1 MENTLYL
8 GVGRKIITPKI
19 GACLYGYRPG
29 LESTSVND
37 DLTATAFYF
46 KQGERKS
53 LLVSVTLGGVQT
65 DISNGIFKTAEEK
78 YGIPHSAAL
87 MNAIHTHSAPNIV
100 GSHGWGDID
109 AEYRDEI
116 FIPNTLLAIDEAV
129 SSAKPVTMAIAAGES
144 KIGINRREITLENNV
159 KLGQNPWG
167 AYNPKMTI
175 LSFKDEDGTPVANII
190 HYGAHAT
197 AAGPNFEIS
206 RDWPGVMI
214 DTLESE
220 SGAITA
226 FVNGPEGDV
235 GPRLSNG
242 ETTGD
247 GDISYALRHGAW
259 AAQDAV
265 NIYKNNMG
273 NYHTPKLSCY
283 SGTLDIPLCKR
294 VSLEEAK
301 LEYEK
306 YRGETVNYKAKKEKY
321 YREIIESYE
330 NGYTEKETRSIEQ
343 RIIRL
348 GDVAIVGFSFELFSE
363 IGMRIDAASKIPH
376 VLPLSNTNGVGGY
389 FATESEICR
398 GGYEIEM
405 ARSSSI
411 QPFVTNGDW
420 YVVTNTLKNLEMTE
434 E

>member
-1 MENTLYL
+1 MKNTLYL

-65 DISNGIFKTAEEK
+65 DISNGIFKTVEEK

-226 FVNGPEGDV
+226 FVNGPEGDDRWTRTRYHQYL
-235 GPRLSNG
+235 G
-242 ETTGD
+242 
-247 GDISYALRHGAW
+247 YAM
-259 AAQDAV
+259 QD
-265 NIYKNNMG
+265 
-273 NYHTPKLSCY
+273 
-283 SGTLDIPLCKR
+283 
-294 VSLEEAK
+294 
-301 LEYEK
+301 EK
-306 YRGETVNYKAKKEKY
+306 ARKY
-321 YREIIESYE
+321 I
-330 NGYTEKETRSIEQ
+330 K
-343 RIIRL
+343 
-348 GDVAIVGFSFELFSE
+348 
-363 IGMRIDAASKIPH
+363 
-376 VLPLSNTNGVGGY
+376 GVGYQWAGKMALGATHDDY
-389 FATESEICR
+389 PELELIQTESECGGGDNSWAQMMYIFEMMRMYIREGASAYVYWNIALEGDSASTWGWKQNSLIHVNGNKATLTPEYYLMKHVSHFVKR
-398 GGYEIEM
+398 GAKFVESKGIFSSNTLAFVNPDGQRILFVANPYEAEK
-405 ARSSSI
+405 
-411 QPFVTNGDW
+411 
-420 YVVTNTLKNLEMTE
+420 VVTVENNSYVLPPRSLNTITL
-434 E
+434 

>member
-1 MENTLYL
+1 M
-8 GVGRKIITPKI
+8 
-19 GACLYGYRPG
+19 
-29 LESTSVND
+29 SS
-37 DLTATAFYF
+37 
-46 KQGERKS
+46 
-53 LLVSVTLGGVQT
+53 
-65 DISNGIFKTAEEK
+65 
-78 YGIPHSAAL
+78 IP
-87 MNAIHTHSAPNIV
+87 THSAPNIY
-100 GSHGWGDID
+100 GSYGWGDID
-109 AEYRDEI
+109 TEYRDEI

-129 SSAKPVTMAIAAGES
+129 SNAKPVTMAIAQGES
-144 KIGINRREITLENNV
+144 KIGVNRREITLENNV

-175 LSFKDEDGTPVANII
+175 LSFKDEKGAPVANII

-197 AAGPNFEIS
+197 AAGPNSEIS

-226 FVNGPEGDV
+226 FVNGPLGDV

-242 ETTGD
+242 KTTGE
-247 GDISYALRHGAW
+247 GDISYAMRHGAW
-259 AAQDAV
+259 AAADAV
-265 NIYKNNMG
+265 RIYKSMG

-283 SGTLDIPLCKR
+283 QGTLDIPLCKR
-294 VSLEEAK
+294 IPLDEAK
-301 LEYEK
+301 REYEK

-321 YREIIESYE
+321 YRDIIESYE
-330 NGYTEKETRSIEQ
+330 NGYEEKETRSIEQ

-348 GDVAIVGFSFELFSE
+348 GDAAFVGFPFDLFSE

-376 VLPLSNTNGVGGY
+376 VLSLSHTNGTEGY

-405 ARSSSI
+405 ARSSNV

-420 YVVTNTLKNLEMTE
+420 YAVINTLKNLEMTE
-434 E
+434 DLLCTE